1 MNQPLPTARPRSKRR
16 SILLNGVLVLAAL
29 AIAVAAL
36 MGQSDAKQD
45 PPTLDVINRDGVVQ
59 MSNSR
64 AGQPIL
70 TVENLAPGQ
79 SASGQVTLKN
89 TGTARGYFYLRPHDL
104 VSPVGPGGGQL
115 VDNLILRVTL
125 TKGGVTSRKYG
136 GLISKMGT
144 ITAGQFSPGESGTYT
159 FEVEAKNT
167 GIPAPPTLSRPV
179 RGDNKYQGTS
189 ASVDFR
195 WSTYP

>member
-1 MNQPLPTARPRSKRR
+1 
-16 SILLNGVLVLAAL
+16 LLNAVLVLAAL
-29 AIAVAAL
+29 AIAAAAL
-36 MGQSDAKQD
+36 MGKSDAKPD
-45 PPTLDVINRDGVVQ
+45 TPTLDVLNSDGVVQ

-64 AGQPIL
+64 AGLPIV
-70 TVENLAPGQ
+70 TAENLAPGQ
-79 SASGQVTLKN
+79 SASGQVTLEN
-89 TGTARGYFYLRPHDL
+89 TGTARGYFYLRPHGL
-104 VSPVGPGGGQL
+104 VSPAGPGGGQL
-115 VDNLILRVTL
+115 ADNLLLHVTL
-125 TKGGVTSRKYG
+125 TKGGVTSRKYA

-144 ITAGQFSPGESGTYT
+144 ITAGRFSPGESGTYT